1 MLIAD
6 DAADDAFILTQIA
19 AIEAQIIAYRAAVTA
34 VASGGVQSYEI
45 DTGQTRERV
54 TKVDLLRLN
63 GIISWLMNERA
74 TLRAL
79 LYGNG
84 STHVTPNF

>member
-1 MLIAD
+1 MAAD
-6 DAADDAFILTQIA
+6 DAADAAFILQQIQL
-19 AIEAQIIAYRAAVTA
+19 IEAQIIAYRTAVTA
-34 VASGGVQSYEI
+34 VSTNAVQSYEL

-63 GIISWLMNERA
+63 GIISSLMNERA

-79 LYGNG
+79 LYGG
-84 STHVTPNF
+84 STHVTPNY